1 MLRRNAT
8 RVYHGCWQKF
18 TSTTDASIP
27 YDVTGNED
35 AIVYLHGL
43 IKQLADAN
51 EETEQLNQQLKYALD
66 FDPDGMMAKIKQQA
80 AEIEQ
85 LKTNNGKLSAT
96 IELRDNVIKQQ
107 DAELVR
113 LIDQSKIG
121 DAIIKGLHKEIERL
135 KEKLKAIAEI
145 PASYCGSGASIAR
158 ITACDKM
165 RQIAKDGE

>member
-1 MLRRNAT
+1 MSKEQIGHLSQTAYLGMDIREE
-8 RVYHGCWQKF
+8 
-18 TSTTDASIP
+18 AS
-27 YDVTGNED
+27 VQ
-35 AIVYLHGL
+35 AL
-43 IKQLADAN
+43 IDLEK
-51 EETEQLNQQLKYALD
+51 
-66 FDPDGMMAKIKQQA
+66 MAVQQA

-107 DAELVR
+107 DAEL
-113 LIDQSKIG
+113 
-121 DAIIKGLHKEIERL
+121 ERM

-165 RQIAKDGE
+165 RQIAMDDE